1 MEMFKQMPELSF
13 LLAAPTLSLV
23 RFGKW
28 EEVLKEPAPPET
40 LPMPSLLHHY
50 ARARAFAATAQYDD
64 AEAELKALQAIMD
77 KLPENAMAA
86 FAPGKTIATVALE
99 TARGDLLCRRGKTAD
114 GLARLR
120 AAVAAHDTLP
130 YDEPPDWYYP
140 VRQTLGAWLLKAR
153 KPADAQ
159 KVFEEDLAKNP
170 DNGWS
175 LIGLKEALRV
185 QKKSTATVEAK
196 LDAVW
201 KQADVSLASSD
212 FL

>member
-1 MEMFKQMPELSF
+1 
-13 LLAAPTLSLV
+13 
-23 RFGKW
+23 
-28 EEVLKEPAPPET
+28 
-40 LPMPSLLHHY
+40 
-50 ARARAFAATAQYDD
+50 
-64 AEAELKALQAIMD
+64 
-77 KLPENAMAA
+77 
-86 FAPGKTIATVALE
+86 
-99 TARGDLLCRRGKTAD
+99 
-114 GLARLR
+114 
-120 AAVAAHDTLP
+120 
-130 YDEPPDWYYP
+130 

-175 LIGLKEALRV
+175 LIGLREALRV

-201 KQADVSLASSD
+201 KQADVSLGSSD